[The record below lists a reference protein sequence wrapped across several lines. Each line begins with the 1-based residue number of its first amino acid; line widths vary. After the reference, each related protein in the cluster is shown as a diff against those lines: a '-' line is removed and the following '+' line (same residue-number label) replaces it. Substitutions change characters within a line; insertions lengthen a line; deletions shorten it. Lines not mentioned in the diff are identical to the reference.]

1 MASNSLAR
9 KKKKLGNYPFVGVTS
24 SIALALLVIGL
35 FGALVIYTKELER
48 VVRDQVRVQV
58 YLKSGLSPVQIQQIQ
73 KNLSARYFIAK
84 KEGSEAIRFISK
96 EEAARQ
102 FVAETGED
110 FMKFLGENP
119 LRDAFLLQI
128 DARFHNPKAFEKL
141 KAEIESINGVF
152 QVYYVES
159 LLESVNKNVSTIA
172 LALMGLAAIL
182 LLLVVL
188 LINNTVRLAL
198 FSQRFIIRSMQLVG
212 ATRGFIQAPF
222 LWRSALYGFTASVIS
237 SGCLTGI
244 LFAANREVDNLRLLQ
259 NNERLYLLIVTLT
272 LLGIFVSV
280 LSTAQAIT
288 KYLNQSLDDLY

>member
-1 MASNSLAR
+1 MAPHSLAR

-58 YLKSGLSPVQIQQIQ
+58 YLKSGLSAIQIQQIQ

-96 EEAARQ
+96 EEAAKQ

-128 DARFHNPKAFEKL
+128 DARYHNPKAFEKL
-141 KAEIESINGVF
+141 KAEMEAINGVF
-152 QVYYVES
+152 QVYYIES

-172 LALMGLAAIL
+172 LALMCLAAIL
-182 LLLVVL
+182 LVL

-237 SGCLTGI
+237 SASLTGI